1 MWNFDFYKTNNMKWI
16 KLGQIFDPTEHTLPN
31 GCFGF
36 AQSPQTLVFD
46 DFVRVYFSTRARD
59 DNGKYLSHVAFV
71 DFDKKFQKIIKISDK
86 VVIPLGDLGCFDEH
100 GIFPFNVVR
109 SERRILA
116 YTTGWNRRASVS
128 TDASIGL
135 AISDDNGLTF
145 KKVGA
150 GPVLSA
156 SLHEPFLVGDAFV
169 RIFGDT
175 YHMWYIHG
183 TRWVTHTVGEPPD
196 RIYKIAHA
204 TSADGISWQKEGRQI
219 IGDRLNDE
227 ECQALPTVI
236 QIANRYHMFFCYR
249 QSSDFRKNRSRS
261 YRIGYAFS
269 DDLVN
274 WTRDDANVG
283 IDVSEEG
290 WDSDMQCYPHAFEMD
305 GEIYL
310 MYNGNEFGRFG
321 FGLAKL
327 EK

>member
-1 MWNFDFYKTNNMKWI
+1 MKWI
-16 KLGQIFDPTEHTLPN
+16 KQGQVFDPTGYTLPSN
-31 GCFGF
+31 CFGF
-36 AQSPQTLVFD
+36 AQSPQALVFD
-46 DFVRVYFSTRARD
+46 TFVRVYFSTRAKD
-59 DNGKYLSHVAFV
+59 LNGKYLSHVAFV
-71 DFDKKFQKIIKISDK
+71 DFDKSFQKIISVSDK
-86 VVIPLGDLGCFDEH
+86 EVIPLGGLGCFDEH

-109 SERRILA
+109 NEGRILA
-116 YTTGWNRRASVS
+116 YTTGWNRRVSVS

-145 KKVGA
+145 KKVGE
-150 GPVLSA
+150 GPVMSA
-156 SLHEPFLVGDAFV
+156 SLHEPFLVGDGFV
-169 RIFGDT
+169 RIFGDI

-183 TRWVTHTVGEPPD
+183 TKWITHTINEPPD
-196 RIYKIAHA
+196 RVYKIAHA
-204 TSADGISWQKEGRQI
+204 TSIDGILWHKEGRQI
-219 IGDRLNDE
+219 ISNILNDE

-236 QIANRYHMFFCYR
+236 RIANRYHMFFCYR
-249 QSSDFRKNRSRS
+249 QPTDFRTNMSRS

-283 IDVSEEG
+283 IDVSENG
-290 WDSDMQCYPHAFEMD
+290 WDSDMQCYPHVFEMD
-305 GEIYL
+305 GEVYL